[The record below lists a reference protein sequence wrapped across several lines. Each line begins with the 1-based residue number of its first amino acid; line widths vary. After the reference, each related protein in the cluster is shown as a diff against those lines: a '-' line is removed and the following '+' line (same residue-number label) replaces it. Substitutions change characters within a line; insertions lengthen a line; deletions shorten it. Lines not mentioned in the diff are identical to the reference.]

1 MKKFIFLCLSVCLI
15 HTLQAQSRTRTSLS
29 GLVTDARSGQPL
41 PGASV
46 ILSDSRTGT
55 TTDSSGRYVL
65 NNIPGG
71 HSIIEISYSGYRT
84 QVAHLDISL
93 ANEEKNFALL
103 PSILENEGVT
113 ITAVANATS
122 IRNAPIPI
130 TRMSKK
136 DLLSTSSSNI
146 IDALGRQ
153 PGISQLS
160 TGPAI
165 SKPIIRG
172 LGYNRLVV
180 INDGV
185 RQEGQQW
192 GDEHGIEIDEHSVQR
207 VEIVKGPAS
216 LIYGSDAIA
225 GVINIIT
232 TSPVPVNTV
241 RGNVLM
247 NYQTNNRLRSF
258 FGNLAGNQDGLN
270 WNAWANYKAA
280 TDYQNRYD
288 GRVYNSRFN
297 EQNFGG
303 YIGLNKSWG
312 YSHLIF
318 SRFKQHPGVIEGE
331 RDAGGNFIKPLPG
344 GGTAIP
350 SADDSRSTKPGIPS
364 QEVQHLKLTL
374 DNSFRVGRN
383 RIALILGIQENK
395 RKEFGD
401 ADAPK
406 EAELFFDL
414 NTINYHAA
422 WHLHD
427 RNGWNPSI
435 GINGMAQ
442 QHVNRAEEALIPDF
456 RLFDAGAFFYTQKT
470 FGRTSFSGGLRYD
483 HRSLNSEAMMEGTDQ
498 KFEDFRK
505 NFSNISASA
514 GISISAAEHF
524 VLKINLARGFRA
536 PSIPELSSNGTHE
549 GTNRYEY
556 GVKDLRSERSLQGD
570 IGGEWNSDHLSVIAN
585 LFYNRINHFI
595 FYSKLSGVNG
605 GDSLVLVDGDQVPA
619 FRFGQRDA
627 YLYGAEL
634 LVDLHPHP
642 LDWLHWENRFSLVRG
657 KFVEGIENVDD
668 LPLMPAPRWVSEF
681 RGDFLKDGKTLRGL
695 SFYVELDH
703 NFSQDH
709 PFTAYNTET
718 KTASYTLLNA
728 GVSADIMH
736 RKKTL
741 FSVYLNALNLGDVAY
756 QSHLSRLKY
765 AAENPLSGRL
775 GVFNM
780 GRNFSLKVN
789 IPFGSQ

>member
-1 MKKFIFLCLSVCLI
+1 MKKFIFFCLSVCFI
-15 HTLQAQSRTRTSLS
+15 QQLQAQPKIRTRLS
-29 GLVTDARSGQPL
+29 GLVTDARTGLPL
-41 PGASV
+41 QGASI
-46 ILSDSRTGT
+46 ILSDSRIGT
-55 TTDSSGRYVL
+55 TTDSSGRYLL

-71 HSIIEISYSGYRT
+71 HSIIEISYAGYRT
-84 QVAHLDISL
+84 KVAHLDISKTD
-93 ANEEKNFALL
+93 EERNFILQ
-103 PSILENEGVT
+103 PTILENEGVT

-130 TRMSKK
+130 TRMNKK
-136 DLLSTSSSNI
+136 DLLSTSAANI
-146 IDALGRQ
+146 IDALGKQ
-153 PGISQLS
+153 PGVSQLS

-165 SKPIIRG
+165 SKPVIRG

-232 TSPVPVNTV
+232 TSPVPVNTI

-258 FGNLAGNQDGLN
+258 FGNLAGNQNGWN
-270 WNAWANYKAA
+270 WNIWAGNKAA
-280 TDYQNRYD
+280 TDYHNRYD
-288 GRVYNSRFN
+288 GRVYNSRFR
-297 EQNFGG
+297 EMNFGG
-303 YIGLNKSWG
+303 YAGVNKSWG
-312 YSHLIF
+312 YSHLVF
-318 SRFKQHPGVIEGE
+318 SRFMQHPGVIEGE
-331 RDAGGNFIKPLPG
+331 RDANGNFIKPLPG
-344 GGTAIP
+344 GGTTVP
-350 SADDSRSTKPGIPS
+350 GEEDHRSTKAGVPS
-364 QEVQHLKLTL
+364 QEVQHTKLTL
-374 DNSFRVGRN
+374 DNSFRIGRN
-383 RIALILGIQENK
+383 RLALVLAFQENK
-395 RKEFGD
+395 RKEFGNVD
-401 ADAPK
+401 EPE

-414 NTINYHAA
+414 NTFNYHAA

-435 GINGMAQ
+435 GVNGMVQ
-442 QHVNRAEEALIPDF
+442 HHVNHAEEALIPDYN
-456 RLFDAGAFFYTQKT
+456 LFDAGAFFYTQKT
-470 FGRTSFSGGLRYD
+470 FGSTSFSGGLRYD
-483 HRSLNSEAMMEGTDQ
+483 HRSLNSRAMMEGSEQ
-498 KFEDFRK
+498 KFEAFRK

-514 GISISAAEHF
+514 GVSISAAENF
-524 VLKINLARGFRA
+524 VLKLNMASGFRA

-556 GVKDLRSERSLQGD
+556 GVQDLRSERSLQGD
-570 IGGEWNSDHLSVIAN
+570 IGGEWNSEHLSVVAN

-595 FYSKLSGVNG
+595 FYSKLSGFNG
-605 GDSLVLVDGDQVPA
+605 MDSLVLDDGELIPA

-634 LVDLHPHP
+634 LVDFHPHP

-657 KFVEGIENVDD
+657 KFVRAIENVKD

-681 RGDFLKDGKTLRGL
+681 RADFLKQGKKLRAL
-695 SFYVELDH
+695 SFYLELDH
-703 NFSQDH
+703 NFSQEH

-718 KTASYTLLNA
+718 ATASYTLFNA
-728 GVSADIMH
+728 GVSTDIVN
-736 RKKTL
+736 KKRTL
-741 FSVYLNALNLGDVAY
+741 FSIYLNALNLGDVAY
-756 QSHLSRLKY
+756 QGHLSRLKY
-765 AAENPLSGRL
+765 TAENPVTGRQ

-780 GRNFSLKVN
+780 GRNFSIKLN
-789 IPFGSQ
+789 IPF